1 MIYIDLIII
10 VIILYAFIKG
20 VSNGFINEIASFL
33 GLFIG
38 AIISYTFSDDLSK
51 IIENYIEIDIK
62 FLNIIS
68 FVLLFI
74 VTSLCFTIAGKSLTK
89 LIKFI
94 SLGTINR
101 ILGGVF
107 SSLKFIIIIVSI
119 SMVINYLSD
128 LFLIEI
134 IRPCS
139 PSRTARARQPSWSSE
154 LALERCHAHGCSIR
168 HLSS

>member
-33 GLFIG
+33 GLFMG

-74 VTSLCFTIAGKSLTK
+74 ITSLCFTIVGKSLTK

-128 LFLIEI
+128 FLFIEI
-134 IRPCS
+134 ITDDEANNSKIYP
-139 PSRTARARQPSWSSE
+139 E
-154 LALERCHAHGCSIR
+154 LLKIGDLLLELLDNNSLAI
-168 HLSS
+168 

>member
-38 AIISYTFSDDLSK
+38 AIISYTFSRDDLSK

-74 VTSLCFTIAGKSLTK
+74 VTSLCFTIAGKYLTK

-134 IRPCS
+134 I
-139 PSRTARARQPSWSSE
+139 
-154 LALERCHAHGCSIR
+154 
-168 HLSS
+168 